1 MEQRI
6 QRIFCG
12 KGNTESIS
20 DQYSAGVWLWLRL
33 LLRNRAYDGQGSRL
47 QKGRYHVSS
56 NDTPEKEFRYA
67 DEIGG
72 IINLDDITHI
82 ESVEKALGKIPEV
95 ISCRYNPGGVFKI
108 SNGIMD
114 NPGDAKY
121 GMTTEQIF
129 DAFRILKSKGAKE
142 FGIHAFLASNT
153 VTNDYYPMLAKV
165 MFELA

>member
-1 MEQRI
+1 MTLEKLNEITEKFPTPFHLYDEKGIRENAKALKEAFAWNKGFKE
-6 QRIFCG
+6 FCG

-47 QKGRYHVSS
+47 QKGDIMFSS

-82 ESVEKALGKIPEV
+82 ESVEKALGK
-95 ISCRYNPGGVFKI
+95 SRK
-108 SNGIMD
+108 
-114 NPGDAKY
+114 
-121 GMTTEQIF
+121 
-129 DAFRILKSKGAKE
+129 
-142 FGIHAFLASNT
+142 
-153 VTNDYYPMLAKV
+153 
-165 MFELA
+165 

>member
-1 MEQRI
+1 MLPRRSMQ
-6 QRIFCG
+6 
-12 KGNTESIS
+12 KVIS
-20 DQYSAGVWLWLRL
+20 CSLPTI
-33 LLRNRAYDGQGSRL
+33 
-47 QKGRYHVSS
+47 
-56 NDTPEKEFRYA
+56 TPEAEFRYA

-82 ESVEKALGKIPEV
+82 EAVERAVGKIPET

-108 SNGIMD
+108 SNDIMD

-129 DAFRILKSKGAKE
+129 DAFRILKSKGAKN

-153 VTNDYYPMLAKV
+153 VTNEYYPMLAKV
-165 MFELA
+165 MFELAVKLHEETGADIKFINLPVESESRTDQIRLRMISE

>member
-47 QKGRYHVSS
+47 QKGVDIMFSS

-82 ESVEKALGKIPEV
+82 ESVEKALGK
-95 ISCRYNPGGVFKI
+95 NPGSDQLPLQSRWSI
-108 SNGIMD
+108 
-114 NPGDAKY
+114 
-121 GMTTEQIF
+121 
-129 DAFRILKSKGAKE
+129 
-142 FGIHAFLASNT
+142 
-153 VTNDYYPMLAKV
+153 
-165 MFELA
+165 